1 MIALRSTTAR
11 PAIQTAGWQQAVP
24 HRSARI
30 RLGAAEVRRLI
41 SLAQSGDEAACAAV
55 VRHYAG
61 PTIRSIR
68 RLGIPASLH
77 EDAFQEGCLAL
88 VQAVQRFDTRDPQPF
103 AGFAW
108 RCVRQRLCM
117 LLRHDQRRLAQSGIP
132 WQAPAPGD
140 GHDLPEIAEL
150 QKLLSDS
157 EARVIRHLYGLGD
170 APSETLRSLAGQLG
184 CSHEQ
189 VRSLHKRAIE
199 KLTKEVRG

>member
-1 MIALRSTTAR
+1 MTALRSTTAR
-11 PAIQTAGWQQAVP
+11 PAIQAAGWQHAVP

-41 SLAQSGDEAACAAV
+41 SLAQAGDEAACATV

-88 VQAVQRFDTRDPQPF
+88 VQAVQRFDTKDPQPF

-132 WQAPAPGD
+132 WRAPDPGD
-140 GHDLPEIAEL
+140 GRTTQEIAEL
-150 QKLLSDS
+150 QKLLSDR
-157 EARVIRHLYGLGD
+157 EARVIRHLYGLDD
-170 APSETLRSLAGQLG
+170 ASSETLRSLASQMG
-184 CSHEQ
+184 CSHER
-189 VRSLHKRAIE
+189 VRLLHKRAIE
-199 KLTKEVRG
+199 KLARAVRG